1 MGWIQFAAL
10 LALHFICEW
19 ALYPFRVS
27 DRYILYWADASSSIS
42 DCAPHWLAAMFETVR
57 NLLRSSGGTVH
68 EARCH
73 SAVVVGL
80 RTGTM
85 LLASLNS
92 LFQACYMLYAWNKEA
107 FEPPVIKQDLPRA
120 FVFVISA
127 LVTELC
133 NVFVMQHFVYR
144 KWQTNVW
151 WALRILDGFS
161 SFSWCVLVVLIVLAF
176 NVQQPYMVMNFGIH
190 S

>member
-1 MGWIQFAAL
+1 MPLCCCGWIENGTRSMPLITGQQL
-10 LALHFICEW
+10 
-19 ALYPFRVS
+19 RV
-27 DRYILYWADASSSIS
+27 LQ
-42 DCAPHWLAAMFETVR
+42 
-57 NLLRSSGGTVH
+57 
-68 EARCH
+68 
-73 SAVVVGL
+73 
-80 RTGTM
+80 GTM